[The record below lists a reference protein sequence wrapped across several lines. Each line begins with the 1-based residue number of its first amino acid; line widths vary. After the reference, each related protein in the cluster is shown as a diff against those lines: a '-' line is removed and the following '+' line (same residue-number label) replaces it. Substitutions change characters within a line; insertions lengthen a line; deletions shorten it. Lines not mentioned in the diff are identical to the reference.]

1 MMIIFYKVFTEDE
14 EVMHYGLNQQIN
26 GEESP
31 FEKYVFELKE
41 YRNAHPDRFAQIA
54 ETENGLEL
62 AISPKDNC
70 SYFLVRNPQISGLFL
85 KVDADL
91 NCTMLSGIDMYKS
104 FRPEE
109 DALAVTLPKDWEQ
122 RKAKAELAVN
132 QLLSRMNIHTRNSQ
146 NATKAKEIILRMK
159 DNIKMSKESRSLL
172 ASAFNLVKK
181 GNFDIIKKIIAL
193 DELKKQN
200 GNTLFDFTQDE
211 FDVVIKR
218 EIENIVAN
226 VQLRYGKAQTYIAL
240 SK

>member
-1 MMIIFYKVFTEDE
+1 
-14 EVMHYGLNQQIN
+14 
-26 GEESP
+26 
-31 FEKYVFELKE
+31 
-41 YRNAHPDRFAQIA
+41 
-54 ETENGLEL
+54 
-62 AISPKDNC
+62 
-70 SYFLVRNPQISGLFL
+70 
-85 KVDADL
+85 
-91 NCTMLSGIDMYKS
+91 MLSGIDMYKS

-109 DALAVTLPKDWEQ
+109 EALAVTLPKDWEQ

-132 QLLSRMNIHTRNSQ
+132 QSLSRMNIHTRNSQ

-172 ASAFNLVKK
+172 ASAFNLVNK

>member
-1 MMIIFYKVFTEDE
+1 
-14 EVMHYGLNQQIN
+14 
-26 GEESP
+26 
-31 FEKYVFELKE
+31 
-41 YRNAHPDRFAQIA
+41 
-54 ETENGLEL
+54 
-62 AISPKDNC
+62 
-70 SYFLVRNPQISGLFL
+70 
-85 KVDADL
+85 
-91 NCTMLSGIDMYKS
+91 MYKS

-109 DALAVTLPKDWEQ
+109 EALAVTLPKDWEQ

-132 QLLSRMNIHTRNSQ
+132 QSLSRMNIHTRNSQ

-172 ASAFNLVKK
+172 ASAFNLVNK